1 MAKIL
6 AFIPTRERN
15 TVHIPANILA
25 PFVDKIVVMS
35 KGADTTG
42 LPDNSTVIEQSWTGL
57 QGVREVG
64 DVMAYEEGFDYI
76 LQADDDIRFPPE
88 LVANLIQLMEDNP
101 GLGACCSLSSVQYY
115 WNREVQS
122 NKHFL
127 VAPFPSQLTL
137 MRAKLVPELQ
147 QAFGTVYGGLGTMED
162 VAKGVH
168 LWSLGY
174 PSVYFRADKELVHN
188 VFIPRLKKSKEMG
201 GQPISERSWMMH
213 ESVEYLQKFVGPDNV
228 LKSAKLGY
236 RKDGQATFRLRWNWD
251 WMCGNVKQPV
261 GYEDSKGRTF

>member
-25 PFVDKIVVMS
+25 PFVEKVVVMS

-42 LPDNSTVIEQSWTGL
+42 LPDNSMVIEQSWTGL
-57 QGVREVG
+57 HGVREVG
-64 DVMAYEEGFDYI
+64 DVMAYDEGFDYI

-147 QAFGTVYGGLGTMED
+147 QKFGTVYGGLGTMED
-162 VAKGVH
+162 VAKGVICGAWGI
-168 LWSLGY
+168 LPCTSEQMKSLSTPCSSPTQEEQRDGW
-174 PSVYFRADKELVHN
+174 PANLGAELDDARV
-188 VFIPRLKKSKEMG
+188 R
-201 GQPISERSWMMH
+201 
-213 ESVEYLQKFVGPDNV
+213 
-228 LKSAKLGY
+228 
-236 RKDGQATFRLRWNWD
+236 
-251 WMCGNVKQPV
+251 
-261 GYEDSKGRTF
+261 